1 VIDSL
6 VGGLLEQR
14 QEARAAKDF
23 ATADKVRD
31 QLTAAGIEIEDTP
44 QGARWSVKGDN

>member
-1 VIDSL
+1 MIDSL

-14 QEARAAKDF
+14 QEARANKDF
-23 ATADKVRD
+23 AAADRVRD

-44 QGARWSVKGDN
+44 HGARWSVKGD